1 MASRRGHGEGSIYQ
15 RESDGK
21 WCAVVDLGYV
31 GNKRKRKVIYGETR
45 REVAEKLKVALRD
58 QQQGLPVAVERQ
70 TVAQFLDRWLEDVVK
85 PSVRPKTYHSYA
97 QLVRLY
103 LAPALGHHQLG

>member
-1 MASRRGHGEGSIYQ
+1 MASRRGHGEGAIYR

-31 GNKRKRKVIYGETR
+31 NGKRKRKVIYGETR
-45 REVAEKLKVALRD
+45 KEVAEKLKVILRD

-70 TVAQFLDRWLEDVVK
+70 TVEQFLTRWLVEVVASK
-85 PSVRPKTYHSYA
+85 NRPKTHQSYSEIA
-97 QLVRLY
+97 RLHIM
-103 LAPALGHHQLG
+103 P